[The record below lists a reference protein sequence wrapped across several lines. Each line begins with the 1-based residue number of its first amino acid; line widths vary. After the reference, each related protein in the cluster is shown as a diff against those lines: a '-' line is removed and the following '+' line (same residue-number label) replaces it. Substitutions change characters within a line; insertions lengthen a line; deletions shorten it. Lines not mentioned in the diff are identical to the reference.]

1 MNSFEK
7 LFIARTLL
15 SLNQKEAAEQAG
27 IHPAS
32 LSILERGEKKFI
44 PTEYLHFLHSKGID
58 INWIF
63 SDSNSTSAVFR
74 TDGKKQET
82 NPDKSISQIY
92 SEGSLQALLTGKEQ
106 PDTKVIIHKHNTVA
120 DHSLKEILEE
130 LRKLNSNLITAQSSI
145 PQAYGN

>member
-1 MNSFEK
+1 MNAFEK

-15 SLNQKEAAEQAG
+15 SLNQREAAEQAG

-63 SDSNSTSAVFR
+63 SDSTNTNTIFR
-74 TDGKKQET
+74 MSPEQDAATAHR
-82 NPDKSISQIY
+82 KSYEQDSIQSI
-92 SEGSLQALLTGKEQ
+92 LTGNDKAA
-106 PDTKVIIHKHNTVA
+106 TKVIIHKHNTVS
-120 DHSLKEILEE
+120 DDNLKAILEE
-130 LRKLNSNLITAQSSI
+130 LKKLNTHLSLVQSSI
-145 PQAYGN
+145 PHVYGN